1 MGEYFSNVVKPRIEK
16 AIYSTEWKNGHPTTR
31 ITSVSQIVKYMCL
44 ESYEDALSNVAL
56 KANSSVL
63 NFGDDYLINYML
75 DVESRD
81 SLLSV
86 DKFNEPFDFA
96 MYITERNETK
106 VRKIDIV
113 ETFNYLIGLSVES
126 KSTIAIFNAD
136 PSANPSYEGA
146 VELRKD
152 ANGQFMFQ
160 QLEGTL
166 PDGRRALVIWR
177 NITDDVLRS
186 NAALDAYFQKYRI
199 NPRDREFDVI
209 FVNGDNNIE
218 NLRLEDENWKV
229 VMTEREFNNRMW
241 EEA

>member
-1 MGEYFSNVVKPRIEK
+1 
-16 AIYSTEWKNGHPTTR
+16 
-31 ITSVSQIVKYMCL
+31 MCL

-106 VRKIDIV
+106 VRKIDVV

-229 VMTEREFNNRMW
+229 VMTEREFNTRMW